1 MQKERIR
8 AHVHAGMV
16 KWAGLGQQYALGET
30 LASRQCPLKRCFSP
44 NVKIYLQN
52 VKSNPPSEKPGYG
65 PAQGESKLV
74 LKHFITIG
82 FMDHLK
88 FVQK

>member
-16 KWAGLGQQYALGET
+16 KWAGLGQQCALGET

-52 VKSNPPSEKPGYG
+52 VK
-65 PAQGESKLV
+65 
-74 LKHFITIG
+74 
-82 FMDHLK
+82 M
-88 FVQK
+88 